1 MQLNSTLIRIVNILY
16 MRYLTDLLQT
26 ELGTASFQSME
37 FGKHASCLWS
47 SEKFLEMNCASA
59 FTS

>member
-1 MQLNSTLIRIVNILY
+1 